1 VESTFFFDTYTFSS
15 CSQLLPIMDVI
26 ALLSEISSYEAEEKE
41 LNNQLFMIMGQQE
54 KEMVSIYDALT
65 EIQ

>member
-1 VESTFFFDTYTFSS
+1 
-15 CSQLLPIMDVI
+15 MDVI